1 MHIQRWLIQARA
13 DSTPGAAVMT
23 LKTIVSIAF
32 AATCLTAIAT
42 GPAQAQM
49 AGAYGTTAGDNG
61 AQSYAPQ
68 TSRGDMPQSRSA
80 RQNVIQS
87 ERYDRSLETNRKF
100 RQARERKECGPITD
114 PELRQSCLAS
124 FKQDEPYM
132 GSSTPH
138 RRQHSSAGR

>member
-1 MHIQRWLIQARA
+1 
-13 DSTPGAAVMT
+13 MT
-23 LKTIVSIAF
+23 LKTIVSFAF
-32 AATCLTAIAT
+32 VATCLTAIAT
-42 GPAQAQM
+42 GSGHAQM
-49 AGAYGTTAGDNG
+49 AGTYGTAAGDNG
-61 AQSYAPQ
+61 LQSYSPQ
-68 TSRGDMPQSRSA
+68 ASQGDMPQSRSA

>member
-1 MHIQRWLIQARA
+1 
-13 DSTPGAAVMT
+13 MT
-23 LKTIVSIAF
+23 FKTIVGFAF

-42 GPAQAQM
+42 GPVQAQM
-49 AGAYGTTAGDNG
+49 AGTYGTTAGDNG
-61 AQSYAPQ
+61 PQSYSPQ
-68 TSRGDMPQSRSA
+68 AGQGDMPQSPAA
-80 RQNVIQS
+80 RRNVIQS
-87 ERYDRSLETNRKF
+87 EHYDRSLETSRKF

-138 RRQHSSAGR
+138 RRQHSGAGR

>member
-1 MHIQRWLIQARA
+1 
-13 DSTPGAAVMT
+13 MT
-23 LKTIVSIAF
+23 LKTIVSFAF

-42 GPAQAQM
+42 WPAQAQM
-49 AGAYGTTAGDNG
+49 AGAYGTTSGDNG
-61 AQSYAPQ
+61 AQSDPSQASQ
-68 TSRGDMPQSRSA
+68 GDMPQSPSA

-87 ERYDRSLETNRKF
+87 QRYDRSLETNPKF

-124 FKQDEPYM
+124 FREDEPYM

-138 RRQHSSAGR
+138 RRQHSGAGR